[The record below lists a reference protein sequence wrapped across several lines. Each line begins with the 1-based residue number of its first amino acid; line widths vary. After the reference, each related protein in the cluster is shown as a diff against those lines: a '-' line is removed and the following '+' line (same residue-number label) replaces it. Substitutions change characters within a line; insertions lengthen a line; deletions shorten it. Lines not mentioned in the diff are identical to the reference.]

1 MLKALRICLA
11 DDHPV
16 VLAGVRAQLER
27 FMSEVEIVA
36 EARDGRALLALLAQ
50 DPGCDVVIT
59 DFSMPTSNERGCDG
73 IPLLQALR
81 RQWPSLRIVV
91 LTMIENP
98 ALLQAMLDTGIHGLV
113 DKASPIEEL
122 QRAVRSAVDGR
133 RYVSRELRNRLQAD
147 AQVEGTARL
156 SPHEAEVVRLFVHGL
171 TVTAIAERLS
181 RSVKTISR
189 QKNDA
194 MRKLGVDNHSQ
205 LYAYA
210 REHGLAP

>member
-1 MLKALRICLA
+1 
-11 DDHPV
+11 
-16 VLAGVRAQLER
+16 
-27 FMSEVEIVA
+27 MSEVEIVA

-98 ALLQAMLDTGIHGLV
+98 ALLQAMLDIGIHGLV

-133 RYVSRELRNRLQAD
+133 RYVSQELRNRLQAD
-147 AQVEGTARL
+147 AQVEGTGRL